1 MSTPHDVG
9 RFDSIYSPAL
19 FERTGAQQRLALRP
33 FTFSNGQTIP
43 AGTMLACPVLSLH
56 RDEENY
62 PDAAEFRPRR
72 HCAGGEAHKNLFVT
86 TKPDFMPFGHGADAW

>member
-1 MSTPHDVG
+1 
-9 RFDSIYSPAL
+9 
-19 FERTGAQQRLALRP
+19 
-33 FTFSNGQTIP
+33 
-43 AGTMLACPVLSLH
+43 MLACPVLSLH